1 MFSARSLDAPYK
13 AIVALSSTGHVHIV
27 DRFTPANSIL
37 QDGQIPDA
45 LHISSA
51 IFYEGQMYAVEGRDL
66 ISVNIDSP
74 ASSTRESNV
83 FPSTMTQLNGL
94 VDTGNGIL
102 GFATNRFVWD
112 IDIDN
117 PGNSTQRSDE
127 FVLTV
132 NGVWGGYTIGGQVYL
147 IVNDNNRGAV
157 LLEFN
162 DTDAAL
168 SVFIDDFPT
177 PTGNRGGV
185 LIGNV
190 AYVANTF
197 GVDSLWAL
205 SDPIDP
211 TSAVKIGNFP
221 DCAKR
226 SSDG

>member
-1 MFSARSLDAPYK
+1 M
-13 AIVALSSTGHVHIV
+13 HIV
-27 DRFTPANSIL
+27 DRFTPANTIL

-74 ASSTRESNV
+74 ANSTRASNV
-83 FPSTMTQLNGL
+83 FPSGMTQLNGL

-112 IDIDN
+112 IDLDN

-127 FVLTV
+127 FVLTGQW
-132 NGVWGGYTIGGQVYL
+132 GVGRGTPSVVRCISL
-147 IVNDNNRGAV
+147 STDNNRGAV

-168 SVFIDDFPT
+168 SVFIDDFP
-177 PTGNRGGV
+177 
-185 LIGNV
+185 
-190 AYVANTF
+190 
-197 GVDSLWAL
+197 
-205 SDPIDP
+205 DPNGEP
-211 TSAVKIGNFP
+211 WRRPNW
-221 DCAKR
+221 
-226 SSDG
+226 